1 MKKPYILF
9 FLCVSGYLS
18 GYAQQNNYRINSTS
32 YSSTNN
38 SFNYITG
45 VINVPLS
52 YTTQLKEN
60 DSITIATHIPEAVIT
75 NGPAFSYYPN
85 PVTDKLFIRYNKER
99 ELSFDIE
106 IYSDSGQ
113 LVVQQSIR
121 KETYVDLSRLIK
133 GTYTVVPKIEGA
145 VSFKIIKN

>member
-1 MKKPYILF
+1 MNKTYILF
-9 FLCVSGYLS
+9 LICVTGLS
-18 GYAQQNNYRINSTS
+18 GYAQQNNYRINSSS

-45 VINVPLS
+45 VINVPLT
-52 YTTQLKEN
+52 YTTHLKEN
-60 DSITIATHIPEAVIT
+60 DSITIATHLPGAVVT

-85 PVTDKLFIRYNKER
+85 PVTDKLFIHYNKER
-99 ELSFDIE
+99 ELSFAIE

-113 LVVQQSIR
+113 LVVQQSIH